1 MKDCVGEGTNAA
13 DPNQLIARARSALPQ
28 AYVPYS
34 RFPVGAA
41 VLDDKGRVFSGVNIE
56 NASYGLTICA
66 ERVAIFA
73 ALAAGARRIS
83 AVAVTAKKLK
93 PVAPCGA
100 CRQVMAEFCDP
111 KAPVFSDAGRGRV
124 LTWTVDSLLPGPFTS
139 KGLRRP
145 RKVSNSRAI
154 A

>member
-1 MKDCVGEGTNAA
+1 MAKARNAA
-13 DPNQLIARARSALPQ
+13 DPNQLIARARAALPQ

-41 VLDDKGRVFSGVNIE
+41 VLDDKGRVFSGANIE

-73 ALAAGARRIS
+73 ALAAGARKIS
-83 AVAVTAKKLK
+83 AVAVTAKNVR

-111 KAPVFSDAGRGRV
+111 KAPVFSDAGRGKV
-124 LTWTVDSLLPGPFTS
+124 LTWVVDSLLPGPFTS
-139 KGLRRP
+139 KGLKRR
-145 RKVSNSRAI
+145 RKTSNSRAV